1 MRKQLLFILMMCL
14 LSVMTKAQTIVIVN
28 HSTTCAVDYLA
39 NYSPGGTCT
48 MPMAG
53 MSGVLLPGDSIM
65 LVQPGGWSFATIT
78 DNCTPGNGV
87 TIGNSCPWIS
97 PPLSFTDSWVPAPC
111 SGCVSP
117 FRTATWTNTGGG
129 SARVDI
135 N

>member
-1 MRKQLLFILMMCL
+1 MKKNLLIILTLCMI
-14 LSVMTKAQTIVIVN
+14 SFTSHAQTITIVN
-28 HSTTCAVDYLA
+28 HSITCSVSYLA

-53 MSGVLLPGDSIM
+53 MSGSLLPGDSIL

-97 PPLSFTDSWVPAPC
+97 PPIPFTDSWVPASC
-111 SGCVSP
+111 SGCVAS
-117 FRTATWTNTGGG
+117 RTATWTNTGVG